1 MFRKKTPP
9 KPVRRVV
16 YGNAPVS
23 QPVPIEKPND
33 IIQLTPI
40 VQPISMVP
48 YGTMN
53 QPLYQ
58 YVYDEDGQQ

>member
-1 MFRKKTPP
+1 MARKLPPP
-9 KPVRRVV
+9 KPVRRIV
-16 YGNAPVS
+16 YSQAPVN
-23 QPVPIEKPND
+23 QPQPIERPSD
-33 IIQLTPI
+33 RIQLTPI

-58 YVYDEDGQQ
+58 YVDENNQ

>member
-1 MFRKKTPP
+1 MARKSHIP
-9 KPVRRVV
+9 KPVRRIV
-16 YGNAPVS
+16 YGQAPVS
-23 QPVPIEKPND
+23 QPMPIERPSD

-40 VQPISMVP
+40 VQPISLVP

-58 YVYDEDGQQ
+58 YTTEDDRY